1 MNEDV
6 GEISE
11 KVFFVIII
19 IYRAAEQSR
28 ADIITGALVGNFIED
43 LTKTFEGLA
52 RVLEGTRLCL
62 IGQLDKC

>member
-28 ADIITGALVGNFIED
+28 ADIITGALVGNFIAG
-43 LTKTFEGLA
+43 LTETFEG
-52 RVLEGTRLCL
+52 
-62 IGQLDKC
+62 